1 MNPFQALMRP
11 DTDTPQLFCGLEQAS
26 YGHIDRSPVDLKG
39 SYMECIGGAGCR

>member
-39 SYMECIGGAGCR
+39 LLHGMQRGSGL